1 MGGLKLTFK
10 LGPKKP
16 ASDGGEGGSGGSA
29 PSAPPRA
36 LPSGPG
42 GGAPHPFAAGA
53 RTGGGDAGAS
63 PSGARPKVPAALL
76 KAKLERERA
85 AAGAASLSAG
95 GAPSE
100 GATMKG
106 VPKALLMKGVP
117 KALQGGGKPAPG
129 VSSGKV
135 EKKKVKRPIPAGA
148 GSVPGLPGVKIRL
161 VSKPGGGLGA
171 AAAAAAAAAAMDSG
185 YDSWG
190 EGDDATP
197 TASAL
202 GTNKRARDAAASD
215 DHSRGTAAT
224 ESGLVPGPVP
234 AFAEPPPKP
243 AAMYDVVKKLQA
255 KDKHGVFAEPVT
267 EAIAP
272 GYFSVVSTPM
282 DFRTLRE
289 NVRLGKYQSWDA
301 FVQDVELIFA
311 NAMAYNPAGTAV
323 HALAAKTLEHA
334 RRAAEKARNAG
345 LSPGARAKR
354 AKMAHVASMASFG
367 GDERSAFSMGANGVS
382 NIVSMDDPS
391 QSRGVGAPS
400 STGFEEEEDDDDE
413 VGGGNDED
421 DKKKKKELR
430 FKRHTFA
437 ELTSRAAMP
446 SLAAWRRAGEAK
458 ALSDG
463 TGASCIPETPQTMVR
478 PSATFFQKR
487 VAAESYAGSLSSWGA
502 ALRGRARVVALR
514 LARAASSLIPPPP
527 PRAPSPPPREEDEPA
542 EEDEPVASA
551 FGAENDDGSESDDDS
566 PLISIAAKVRGAQVA
581 RVAPILP
588 AANAQK
594 SLALAAAAA
603 AASQR
608 ASASV
613 KTAGL
618 ISRGQVAPESRGD
631 PLPALR
637 AQLGLPPDGG
647 FADVVRG
654 VHADLSRGL
663 GAVRDRLR
671 GVGFGKDHP
680 IVPAPP
686 PLPATRRRT

>member
-29 PSAPPRA
+29 PSAPART

-85 AAGAASLSAG
+85 AADAASRSAG
-95 GAPSE
+95 GTPSE

-148 GSVPGLPGVKIRL
+148 GAVPGFPGVKIRL
-161 VSKPGGGLGA
+161 VSKPGGGIGA
-171 AAAAAAAAAAMDSG
+171 ASAGAAAAAAMDSG

-197 TASAL
+197 TASNL
-202 GTNKRARDAAASD
+202 GTHKRARDAAASD
-215 DHSRGTAAT
+215 DRASN
-224 ESGLVPGPVP
+224 GLVPGPVP
-234 AFAEPPPKP
+234 AFVEPPPKP
-243 AAMYDVVKKLQA
+243 SAMLDVTKKLQA

-272 GYFSVVSTPM
+272 GYFSVVATPM

-289 NVRLGKYQSWDA
+289 NIRLGKYQSWDA
-301 FVQDVELIFA
+301 FVRDVELIFA

-323 HALAAKTLEHA
+323 HALAAKTLELA
-334 RRAAEKARNAG
+334 RRAAEKARSAG

-354 AKMAHVASMASFG
+354 AKLARVASMASFG
-367 GDERSAFSMGANGVS
+367 GDERAALASV
-382 NIVSMDDPS
+382 DDPVVS
-391 QSRGVGAPS
+391 SRGFVGAPS
-400 STGFEEEEDDDDE
+400 STGFEEEDDDDDE
-413 VGGGNDED
+413 VGGGNDDD
-421 DKKKKKELR
+421 DKKKKKGGLR
-430 FKRHTFA
+430 FKRHTFN
-437 ELTSRAAMP
+437 ELRSRTVMP
-446 SLAAWRRAGEAK
+446 SLAAWRRAN
-458 ALSDG
+458 ALVETRG
-463 TGASCIPETPQTMVR
+463 GGVFPNGKPIPETPQAMVR

-487 VAAESYAGSLSSWGA
+487 AAAESYAGSLASWGA
-502 ALRGRARVVALR
+502 SLRGRARVAANR
-514 LARAASSLIPPPP
+514 LARD
-527 PRAPSPPPREEDEPA
+527 PSPARA
-542 EEDEPVASA
+542 EEDEPSA
-551 FGAENDDGSESDDDS
+551 LGAAENDDGSESDDDVS
-566 PLISIAAKVRGAQVA
+566 LISIAAKVRGDQT
-581 RVAPILP
+581 RVAISPILP
-588 AANAQK
+588 AANARK

-618 ISRGQVAPESRGD
+618 ISRGQVAIESRGD
-631 PLPALR
+631 PLPPLR
-637 AQLGLPPDGG
+637 AQIGLPPDGS

-663 GAVRDRLR
+663 SAVRDRLR
-671 GVGFGKDHP
+671 GLGFGKEHP

>member
-29 PSAPPRA
+29 PSAPART

-85 AAGAASLSAG
+85 AAGAASRSAG
-95 GAPSE
+95 ATPSE

-148 GSVPGLPGVKIRL
+148 GAVPGFPGVKIRL
-161 VSKPGGGLGA
+161 VSKPGGGIGA
-171 AAAAAAAAAAMDSG
+171 ASAGAAAAAAMDSG

-197 TASAL
+197 TASNL
-202 GTNKRARDAAASD
+202 GTHKRARDAAASD
-215 DHSRGTAAT
+215 DRASN
-224 ESGLVPGPVP
+224 GLVPGPVP
-234 AFAEPPPKP
+234 AFVEPPPKP
-243 AAMYDVVKKLQA
+243 SAMLDVTKKLQA

-272 GYFSVVSTPM
+272 GYFSVVATPM

-289 NVRLGKYQSWDA
+289 NIRLGKYQSWDA
-301 FVQDVELIFA
+301 FVRDVELIFA

-323 HALAAKTLEHA
+323 HALAAKTLELA
-334 RRAAEKARNAG
+334 RRAAEKARSAG

-367 GDERSAFSMGANGVS
+367 GDERAALASV
-382 NIVSMDDPS
+382 DDPVVS
-391 QSRGVGAPS
+391 SRGFVGAPS
-400 STGFEEEEDDDDE
+400 STGFEEEDDDDE
-413 VGGGNDED
+413 VGGGNDDD
-421 DKKKKKELR
+421 DKKKKKGGLR
-430 FKRHTFA
+430 FKRHTFN
-437 ELTSRAAMP
+437 ELRSRTVMP
-446 SLAAWRRAGEAK
+446 SLAAWRRAN
-458 ALSDG
+458 ALVETRG
-463 TGASCIPETPQTMVR
+463 GGVFPNGKPIPETPQAMVR

-487 VAAESYAGSLSSWGA
+487 AAAESYAGSPRRGA
-502 ALRGRARVVALR
+502 PARGRARRGEPPGARGVA
-514 LARAASSLIPPPP
+514 A
-527 PRAPSPPPREEDEPA
+527 D
-542 EEDEPVASA
+542 
-551 FGAENDDGSESDDDS
+551 
-566 PLISIAAKVRGAQVA
+566 
-581 RVAPILP
+581 P
-588 AANAQK
+588 AAAAAR
-594 SLALAAAAA
+594 ALAAAAR
-603 AASQR
+603 SQPCARGGGR
-608 ASASV
+608 AV
-613 KTAGL
+613 GAGRRRERRRQRERRRRL
-618 ISRGQVAPESRGD
+618 AHLHRRQGAGR
-631 PLPALR
+631 
-637 AQLGLPPDGG
+637 PDAGRD
-647 FADVVRG
+647 FADS
-654 VHADLSRGL
+654 A
-663 GAVRDRLR
+663 
-671 GVGFGKDHP
+671 
-680 IVPAPP
+680 
-686 PLPATRRRT
+686 RRERA

>member
-135 EKKKVKRPIPAGA
+135 EKKKSRGRSPRGRRLRARFARRENQAGLQTRRRA
-148 GSVPGLPGVKIRL
+148 RRRRRRRGGGGGDGLGVRL
-161 VSKPGGGLGA
+161 VGRGRRR
-171 AAAAAAAAAAMDSG
+171 
-185 YDSWG
+185 
-190 EGDDATP
+190 DAD
-197 TASAL
+197 
-202 GTNKRARDAAASD
+202 GVRARDEQARARAAASD

-367 GDERSAFSMGANGVS
+367 GDERSAFSMGTNGVS

-421 DKKKKKELR
+421 DKKEKEGAAVQAAHLR
-430 FKRHTFA
+430 GAHF
-437 ELTSRAAMP
+437 TSRDA
-446 SLAAWRRAGEAK
+446 LAG
-458 ALSDG
+458 G
-463 TGASCIPETPQTMVR
+463 
-478 PSATFFQKR
+478 
-487 VAAESYAGSLSSWGA
+487 VAA
-502 ALRGRARVVALR
+502 RGR
-514 LARAASSLIPPPP
+514 
-527 PRAPSPPPREEDEPA
+527 
-542 EEDEPVASA
+542 
-551 FGAENDDGSESDDDS
+551 SES
-566 PLISIAAKVRGAQVA
+566 
-581 RVAPILP
+581 
-588 AANAQK
+588 
-594 SLALAAAAA
+594 AL
-603 AASQR
+603 
-608 ASASV
+608 
-613 KTAGL
+613 
-618 ISRGQVAPESRGD
+618 
-631 PLPALR
+631 
-637 AQLGLPPDGG
+637 
-647 FADVVRG
+647 
-654 VHADLSRGL
+654 
-663 GAVRDRLR
+663 
-671 GVGFGKDHP
+671 
-680 IVPAPP
+680 
-686 PLPATRRRT
+686 